1 MGASRILLAGTVA
14 LLTAA
19 CTISEARTIKFSGYD
34 WTVRAGRGGPGP
46 NNWDE
51 NNVWVDQSGYLHL
64 QLTSRGNQWY
74 ASEVSTTDRLGFG
87 RYQFWVIGRLDRLDP
102 NIVFGL
108 FNYPT
113 PDLGPD
119 GTNEID
125 IEFSQWANPEAPMG
139 NYTVWPTKKELVRA
153 SHRFPVELSGDYST
167 HKIIWNSTS
176 VSFQSLH
183 GHRDDNS
190 SQFGEWLYQP
200 RDPSSYVSQKPMP
213 FRINLWCFRG
223 QPPKDGQQVEIVI
236 RSFKFT
242 PQ

>member
-102 NIVFGL
+102 QHRVRIVQLSDTRSRAGRHERNRYRVL
-108 FNYPT
+108 PVGQSR
-113 PDLGPD
+113 GPD
-119 GTNEID
+119 GQLHSLAHEKGACSSLPSLPRGTERRLQHAQD
-125 IEFSQWANPEAPMG
+125 HLELHQRVLPVTP
-139 NYTVWPTKKELVRA
+139 WP
-153 SHRFPVELSGDYST
+153 
-167 HKIIWNSTS
+167 
-176 VSFQSLH
+176 
-183 GHRDDNS
+183 
-190 SQFGEWLYQP
+190 P
-200 RDPSSYVSQKPMP
+200 R
-213 FRINLWCFRG
+213 R
-223 QPPKDGQQVEIVI
+223 
-236 RSFKFT
+236 
-242 PQ
+242 